1 VAKLNPRNV
10 RFGLRLR
17 FSLSNG
23 IFRIFRSNLDGFLG
37 FCGGISVGADSPK
50 ASLIGICGSK

>member
-1 VAKLNPRNV
+1 VAKLIPGAV
-10 RFGLRLR
+10 RFGLRPR

-37 FCGGISVGADSPK
+37 FYRGISVGADG
-50 ASLIGICGSK
+50 LGFRV